1 MKITSKDLIYI
12 KKYGKLYNFSTLQ
25 QTSFPY
31 DTDKNSHLKILASAS
46 SSEFTFDYNY
56 ILLCSRNRLWSHKLV
71 LYIFVKN
78 VILNKVGTLE
88 TCSFVTK
95 CFAKISGKLF
105 SDNLERASVENT
117 CRETSVME
125 YFSKILHRLRQDL
138 QL

>member
-12 KKYGKLYNFSTLQ
+12 KKYGKLYNFSTIQ

-31 DTDKNSHLKILASAS
+31 DTDKDSLLKSLASGS

-56 ILLCSRNRLWSHKLV
+56 ILLCSRNRPWSHKLV

-78 VILNKVGTLE
+78 VIFNKVGTLE
-88 TCSFVTK
+88 TCNFVTK

-117 CRETSVME
+117 FRETSVME

>member
-12 KKYGKLYNFSTLQ
+12 KKYRKLYNFSTLQ
-25 QTSFPY
+25 QTFSY

-125 YFSKILHRLRQDL
+125 HFSKTLHRLRQDL